1 MREYYGRQDLQ
12 EFLGKPEFTNIS
24 TTDRSFTVGGIRDSV
39 LEVNR
44 LVKQFEET
52 SKMMRMMTT
61 GGGKKLMRMAGAM
74 KRR

>member
-1 MREYYGRQDLQ
+1 
-12 EFLGKPEFTNIS
+12 
-24 TTDRSFTVGGIRDSV
+24 V
-39 LEVNR
+39 EVNR

-61 GGGKKLMRMAGAM
+61 GGGKKLMRMANNM